1 MVTINIVFILLPC
14 FFFSS
19 PSDKVSL
26 EYRLPIISWN
36 TSLDLPFLYF
46 LYAIPG
52 STVRISFAKLLNKW
66 WVKICFNWLQADKE
80 KRKKMFWRLLYFF
93 SLVSFSFWEFIFIG
107 NYTMGLRCVSV
118 TSIEATNAACHNC
131 GS

>member
-1 MVTINIVFILLPC
+1 MLGPPQESLILKICHGVCKYCYLHPIHCGINHTLAQIILITQFSIWSDGLLFKRIKFRRLVAINIVFILLPC

-36 TSLDLPFLYF
+36 TSSDLPILYF

-66 WVKICFNWLQADKE
+66 WVKICFN
-80 KRKKMFWRLLYFF
+80 
-93 SLVSFSFWEFIFIG
+93 
-107 NYTMGLRCVSV
+107 
-118 TSIEATNAACHNC
+118 
-131 GS
+131 